1 MTEETY
7 EFDLVFALPGES
19 EEGEL
24 LDRLFEAGFDDAV
37 VGLGTPGLVA
47 ISIERAGGDAET
59 VISESARAIA
69 AALPSGSE
77 LREVRPD
84 LVSQA
89 DVAARLGVTRQA
101 LQKRRLP
108 PPSLAGLYRAD
119 EIYPYL
125 AQSHGKLE
133 EGLRAARAW
142 FRASDG
148 ARRLNA
154 KIALGEVHFG
164 KTG

>member
-7 EFDLVFALPGES
+7 EFDLVFALPAGTDEDA
-19 EEGEL
+19 L
-24 LDRLFEAGFDDAV
+24 LDRLFEAGFDDAAI
-37 VGLGTPGLVA
+37 GLGTPDLVA
-47 ISIERAGGDAET
+47 LSLERAGSDAET
-59 VISESARAIA
+59 VIAGAARAAA
-69 AALPSGSE
+69 AALPAGAE

-108 PPSLAGLYRAD
+108 PPSVAGLYRAD
-119 EIYPYL
+119 ELYPYL

-142 FRASDG
+142 FRASAG

-154 KIALGEVHFG
+154 RIALGEVRFG
-164 KTG
+164 RSG